1 MVLFST
7 LLRFIV
13 IVDTSNRNGTEDRVT
28 TPPPQASAICHHLQ
42 LEAWRLPSLPS
53 HAQPHARL
61 RCTGTH
67 LCLILLSLSSCLQS
81 TGVLLKKSLGRGPL
95 SHLQTGKINGNSGE
109 YLTRS
114 QGLEFSSRLS
124 MSSFRLESDKIH
136 TLPRACPLSLSFKKK
151 SSVHAS
157 KIYIQ
162 RNLLGSH
169 EAVVGL
175 RSRTGHLV
183 GQGHLSRI
191 ISLTSTLS
199 GPSRSLRAPQSTTRC
214 RCPRWST
221 PSPGNGNLDGPGA
234 AAYTRSHCQ
243 HVCAGFWADA
253 SVFLG

>member
-151 SSVHAS
+151 VQCMQVKFTFSEICSEATELWLVLGHEQGILWDRDTCPGSSH
-157 KIYIQ
+157 
-162 RNLLGSH
+162 
-169 EAVVGL
+169 
-175 RSRTGHLV
+175 
-183 GQGHLSRI
+183 
-191 ISLTSTLS
+191 
-199 GPSRSLRAPQSTTRC
+199 
-214 RCPRWST
+214 
-221 PSPGNGNLDGPGA
+221 
-234 AAYTRSHCQ
+234 
-243 HVCAGFWADA
+243 
-253 SVFLG
+253 